1 MQHDTTRICALQAVN
16 SPTAQ
21 RYTYADAVDAG
32 VGIGVDRATPSTPV
46 QGNKT
51 DVYATATAPPPSEDS
66 NSAILVGL
74 IIAAAIVGVAA
85 VAGTRFFRSQLLWAA
100 NCCALLHGVCWGHV
114 RHGGGGIMSV
124 APVSALPPR
133 PQ

>member
-1 MQHDTTRICALQAVN
+1 MQHDTTGICVLQAVN

-51 DVYATATAPPPSEDS
+51 DVYATAPPPPGGDS
-66 NSAILVGL
+66 SSAILVGL

-100 NCCALLHGVCWGHV
+100 KCSTLLHGVCWGRV
-114 RHGGGGIMSV
+114 R
-124 APVSALPPR
+124 
-133 PQ
+133 